1 MMLSTLLL
9 ASFVGALLTW
19 DAAVRAHVSAAR
31 EAATTWPG
39 GSSIFIASEKGE
51 FKENLSGMFLNKDS
65 ISGWAVNNDGILYK
79 LKFSSKDNYW
89 TSDTAD
95 NWGEGKNMLYP
106 DGTGQPDAEDI
117 TMAAD
122 DLDHVYVCTERN
134 DSGHDS
140 MISRMSILSYAVGD
154 TGQSSTIVA
163 LDEWDLTKYLPRTN
177 PNEGLEAIT
186 WVPDSYLT
194 AHKFIDESTGSEYEP
209 NNYPDHGTGLFMV
222 GLEKNGKVY
231 AFALDHS
238 GNRAAHLVTDFKT
251 QQATIM
257 SLVFDREVEYLWT
270 LCDNTCDGQ
279 QEVYS
284 IVNGKFDS
292 QGVFARPAGM
302 RNYNN
307 EGFAVASEST
317 CVAGLKPVYWVDDSM
332 DDGFDIRGGTVKCGD
347 FLNITSS

>member
-1 MMLSTLLL
+1 MMLSVLLL
-9 ASFVGALLTW
+9 ASLVSLGTGY
-19 DAAVRAHVSAAR
+19 AATCAHASVAT

-39 GSSIFIASEKGE
+39 DSSIYVASEEEE

-65 ISGWAVNNDGILYK
+65 VSGWAVNNDGILYK

-89 TSDTAD
+89 TSDTGD
-95 NWGEGKNMLYP
+95 NWGEGKKMLYP

-134 DSGHDS
+134 DTGDDS
-140 MISRMSILSYAVGD
+140 NISRMSILSYAVGD

-163 LDEWDLTKYLPRTN
+163 LDEWDLTKYLPTADQ
-177 PNEGLEAIT
+177 NEGLEAIT

-209 NNYPDHGTGLFMV
+209 DSYPDHGAGLFMV

-238 GNRAAHLVTDFKT
+238 GNSAAHLVTDFKT
-251 QQATIM
+251 LQATVM

-284 IVNGKFDS
+284 IINGKFDP
-292 QGVFARPAGM
+292 QGLFARPADM
-302 RNYNN
+302 DNYNN
-307 EGFAVASEST
+307 EGFAVSSESA
-317 CVAGLKPVYWVDDSM
+317 CVGGLKPVYWVDDSM
-332 DDGFDIRGGTVKCGD
+332 DNGFDIRGGTVKCGD